1 MRDLCLSVGNSGNL
15 HDPNKRSSGKNTLKA
30 KEIGDVCKSESTQ
43 ESAKWCCLSN
53 QGIECAWLIVILLKL
68 SSNRQTSRQQ
78 KEFCFNRTP
87 GKGTWC
93 NTSTLVID
101 SMLKS
106 LPPPLPPGLKC
117 SSDQAVHIYCNLEWF
132 VSTV

>member
-15 HDPNKRSSGKNTLKA
+15 HDPNKRSSGKNTLEA
-30 KEIGDVCKSESTQ
+30 KEIGDVCKSESTRR
-43 ESAKWCCLSN
+43 AK
-53 QGIECAWLIVILLKL
+53 GIECAWLIVILLKL

-106 LPPPLPPGLKC
+106 LPLPLPPGLKC
-117 SSDQAVHIYCNLEWF
+117 SSAQALHIYCNLEGF